1 MVGTLQ
7 EGNFIGDLE
16 FALKKKFRYN
26 AVCSTET
33 AEVYYC
39 DYRIIL
45 SQMTNEDLEAIQAY
59 YSERDEY
66 YNDKMKKYYQASE
79 VI

>member
-1 MVGTLQ
+1 MIGTLQ

-16 FALKKKFRYN
+16 FALKLKHKYN

-45 SQMTNEDLEAIQAY
+45 SQMTDEELKEIEKY

-66 YNDKMKKYYQASE
+66 YNDKLKKFYEAS
-79 VI
+79 